1 MDAFTMHK
9 YATSLRESELR
20 KVAQVIRLGQ
30 TDSLFEACYMV
41 GIEPTELTK
50 KEVNFIKKLVG

>member
-1 MDAFTMHK
+1 MDAFTAHK
-9 YATSLRESELR
+9 YAVSYRESQLR

-30 TDSLFEACYMV
+30 TNSLFEACYIV

-50 KEVNFIKKLVG
+50 KEINFIKRLVG

>member
-1 MDAFTMHK
+1 MDAFTAHK
-9 YATSLRESELR
+9 YATSYRESQLR

-30 TDSLFEACYMV
+30 TNSLVEACYIV

-50 KEVNFIKKLVG
+50 KEINFIKRLVG